1 MAIWFNR
8 RIVDIINEVEDGKF
22 VLPVIQR
29 GLVWEEIKMTR
40 LYDSLLKGD
49 SFGGI
54 MVIEEEKGNKPLFSY
69 RPFTKDGNFI
79 PSSQVNE
86 LNHNQFF
93 VIDGQQRLQSF
104 YIGLKGSINGKQLY
118 FDLFSDFENEY
129 EFRFEK
135 EQSKLPR
142 TSKENEDR
150 PLQNYFWYSAKDLLR
165 KLKDTNDEDQVSD
178 EIITK
183 FAIQNDVEQTHIRKN
198 IKAFYKN
205 IISSETLGIAKV
217 VINRTLPEVLNRQR
231 IVELF
236 KRLNDGGTRLS
247 AFDLVAS
254 ILKGYSWEMESF
266 LSETLEGYQDI
277 GLTQDNLIKLIFILQ
292 DNHSKEMASIE
303 ADDAE
308 FAIKNRDRIQSALI
322 ALKEFLTK
330 ANLYDYYKEGNRSFI
345 PLFFIVY
352 HLFYKEISNE
362 ELENYFNN
370 FETTNVDFLPMR
382 RWIYNSLLNG
392 VFKSKGAGWIPYRT
406 GIRKIL
412 EEIKNFKGKVF
423 PTDELFKVYYSHGVT
438 FSQDYNIER
447 LDELEPSFV
456 YYIIYDFKV
465 PNRINDIDHI
475 MPKNIL
481 EKQGVE
487 WEKINSIKNYQLL
500 DFSTNRGEKNGKPLT
515 EWIANFVES
524 NYINLHLI
532 PKDKNLWKEENF
544 AQFSEVRGQMILQK
558 ILDLVK

>member
-29 GLVWEEIKMTR
+29 GLVWEEIRMTR

-266 LSETLEGYQDI
+266 LRETLEGYQDI

-456 YYIIYDFKV
+456 FYIIYDFKV

-544 AQFSEVRGQMILQK
+544 AQFSEDRGQMILQK